1 MNTLGCLTVPC
12 WAVHIS
18 DGVLHPSWQLFGIA
32 LAALLAGLA
41 AIRIR
46 DEEIPRIALLTAA
59 FFVASFIHLRLG
71 PTSTHLLL
79 NGLVGVV
86 LGMRAALAIP
96 VGLTLQAL
104 LIGHGGILT
113 IGINSCILTLPAL
126 SAGWLFA
133 FLHRVSWSR
142 HQWFRTVLVGGSTL
156 VWTLTLVFAAVVV
169 FTNRLVLAHLPN
181 LEPALKTLTQP
192 LVLVSAGLLAIGAV
206 WAERRLNQPPEF
218 ALGLLIGA
226 SSVLGTMVLNALV
239 LLLGGVEDW
248 RGIVTLVFLAHLPL
262 AVLEGVVLGFT
273 VAFLARVKPQMLIS
287 WQDGQEPW
295 ALPKPVKAP
304 ALLLAVVTLLCVPNP
319 ACAHRL
325 EAEYRVLPDRRI
337 QIESWFETGDSPQNA
352 SVKVFNA
359 VGVLLLQG
367 KLDDKGLF
375 VFPLEK
381 VQDLRVEIY
390 AGAGHQAELKMS
402 RAELESKLMGQT
414 PFADRSGRINTRDVM
429 AGVAL
434 VLAAGAFLFSLHN
447 ARRLQRL
454 EKATG
459 QKG

>member
-1 MNTLGCLTVPC
+1 MLSLTLTPC

-18 DGVLHPSWQLFGIA
+18 DGVLQPSWQYCGIA
-32 LAALLAGLA
+32 VAALLAALA
-41 AIRIR
+41 SIRIR
-46 DEEIPRIALLTAA
+46 DEEIPRVALLTAA
-59 FFVASFIHLRLG
+59 FFVASLIHLRLG
-71 PTSTHLLL
+71 PTSAHLLL

-126 SAGWLFA
+126 LAGWLFA
-133 FLHRVSWSR
+133 LLHRVSWSR
-142 HQWFRTVLVGGSTL
+142 HPWFRAALVGGSTL
-156 VWTLTLVFAAVVV
+156 VWTLALVFGAVVV
-169 FTNRLVLAHLPN
+169 FTNRLSLAHLPN
-181 LEPALKTLTQP
+181 LEPALQTLAHP
-192 LVLVSAGLLAIGAV
+192 LVPALACLLAIGAA
-206 WAERRLNQPPEF
+206 WAERRLEQPPEF

-226 SSVLGTMVLNALV
+226 GSVLATMVLNGLV

-273 VAFLARVKPQMLIS
+273 VAFLARVKPEMLIS
-287 WQDGQEPW
+287 WQPARQPW
-295 ALPKPVKAP
+295 LAKAP
-304 ALLLAVVTLLCVPNP
+304 TLLLAVAALLTTATPVW
-319 ACAHRL
+319 AHRL

-352 SVKVFNA
+352 TVKVFNA
-359 VGVLLLQG
+359 EGALLLEG
-367 KLDDKGLF
+367 KLDGKGLF

-381 VQDLRVEIY
+381 VQDLRVEVY

-402 RAELESKLMGQT
+402 QKELESRLAGQT
-414 PFADRSGRINTRDVM
+414 PFADRSKGVNSRDVL
-429 AGVAL
+429 AGISL
-434 VLAAGAFLFSLHN
+434 LLAAGAFLLGLRN
-447 ARRLQRL
+447 ARRLRQL
-454 EKATG
+454 ERRKSEIE
-459 QKG
+459 

>member
-1 MNTLGCLTVPC
+1 MNTLGCLALPC

-18 DGVLHPSWQLFGIA
+18 DGVLHLSWQLGGFA
-32 LAALLAGLA
+32 LAALLAAVA

-59 FFVASFIHLRLG
+59 FFVASLIHLRLG
-71 PTSTHLLL
+71 PTSAHLLL

-126 SAGWLFA
+126 LAGWLFA
-133 FLHRVSWSR
+133 VLHRVSWSR
-142 HQWFRTVLVGGSTL
+142 HLWFRAALVGGSTL
-156 VWTLTLVFAAVVV
+156 VWTLALVFAAVVV
-169 FTNRLVLAHLPN
+169 FTNRLDLAHLPN
-181 LEPALKTLTQP
+181 LDPALKTLAHP
-192 LVLVSAGLLAIGAV
+192 LTLVSAVLLASGAA
-206 WAERRLNQPPEF
+206 WAERRLDQSPEF

-226 SSVLGTMVLNALV
+226 SSVLGTMVLNGLV

-287 WQDGQEPW
+287 WQDAQQPW
-295 ALPKPVKAP
+295 TPPRPVKAP
-304 ALLLAVVTLLCVPNP
+304 ALLLAVVTLLSVTNP
-319 ACAHRL
+319 SWAHQL
-325 EAEYRVLPDRRI
+325 EATFRVLPDRRI
-337 QIESWFETGDSPQNA
+337 QIESWFETGDSPQSA
-352 SVKVFNA
+352 TVKVFNTE
-359 VGVLLLQG
+359 GVLLLQG

-375 VFPLEK
+375 VFPLET
-381 VQDLRVEIY
+381 VQDLRVEVN

-414 PFADRSGRINTRDVM
+414 PFADRSGGISTRDVL
-429 AGVAL
+429 AGIAL
-434 VLAAGAFLFSLHN
+434 VLAVGAFLLGLRN

-454 EKATG
+454 EKG
-459 QKG
+459 L